1 MNVLKNENIK
11 TASITPEESMMI
23 ERSFYICDSYERF
36 LSVLVREFTNNPS
49 DKTKEMI
56 EHYRILYQNELVA
69 LKTKQNAIIASIV
82 GKLYPDMSFEFDFSR
97 YEVTIK
103 W

>member
-1 MNVLKNENIK
+1 MNVSKCENIK
-11 TASITPEESMMI
+11 TASITPEESMMV

-36 LSVLVREFTNNPS
+36 LSVLVREFANNPS
-49 DKTKEMI
+49 DKTANMI
-56 EHYRILYQNELVA
+56 EHYRVLYQNELVA
-69 LKTKQNAIIASIV
+69 LKTKQNAIITSIV